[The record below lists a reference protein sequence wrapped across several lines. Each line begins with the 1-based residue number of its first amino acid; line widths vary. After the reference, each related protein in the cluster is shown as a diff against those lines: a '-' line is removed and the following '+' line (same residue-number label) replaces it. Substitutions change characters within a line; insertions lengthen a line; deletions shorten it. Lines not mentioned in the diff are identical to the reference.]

1 MPFSLYHCT
10 IIFFSFCEIIFLIS
24 DCTLFQLCDYFSTLQ
39 LSYMVSLQRYTKA
52 LSSQQRATLVEKS
65 RQKPQERMRVVTDVG
80 YYSVD
85 AIISSLFSILTFEIL
100 TAMIYRL

>member
-1 MPFSLYHCT
+1 
-10 IIFFSFCEIIFLIS
+10 
-24 DCTLFQLCDYFSTLQ
+24 
-39 LSYMVSLQRYTKA
+39 MVSLQRYTKA

-85 AIISSLFSILTFEIL
+85 SIIASLFSFLI
-100 TAMIYRL
+100 